1 MSGIQSTA
9 VAASAAKAILFRMI
23 INDLSPTP
31 TPLNNSVFS
40 TGYIIVHVVV
50 LPTLTPF
57 PFTPSMN
64 ENTRTKDFALVNCIF
79 SGLPAPFPPQEQC
92 LVFDEKSFILQDNLQ
107 DSRLK
112 STKVGVHSWQSVPPQ
127 WSISRRIKCELHWMP

>member
-1 MSGIQSTA
+1 M
-9 VAASAAKAILFRMI
+9 
-23 INDLSPTP
+23 
-31 TPLNNSVFS
+31 
-40 TGYIIVHVVV
+40 

-92 LVFDEKSFILQDNLQ
+92 LVFDEKSFILQDDLQ
-107 DSRLK
+107 DSQMNQSWGSFLAVRFTSVVHFTTHQVQVALDAVKQVSDRNGPK
-112 STKVGVHSWQSVPPQ
+112 SSRQSLSYGFVIHS
-127 WSISRRIKCELHWMP
+127 